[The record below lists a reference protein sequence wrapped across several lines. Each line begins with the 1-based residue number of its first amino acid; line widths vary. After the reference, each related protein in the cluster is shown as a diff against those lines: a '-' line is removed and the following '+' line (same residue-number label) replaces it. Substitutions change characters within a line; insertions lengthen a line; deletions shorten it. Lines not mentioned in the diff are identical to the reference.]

1 MSNIILF
8 LAGVI
13 ALIGVYTILTLAVNL
28 HYGYAGLMSF
38 GIVGFLAVGAYTYA
52 IVTVGPPVGEDLY
65 RFGFN
70 MPWWVGF
77 LAAGAVTTLF
87 AFIIGLPTLRV
98 EGDYLLIVTFAF
110 AEVIQ
115 KLLSNEAWLTNGT
128 RGFINIHQP
137 FRDLIPGH
145 FYQVSLAGLIVVVV
159 VICYWIAQRVG
170 ASPFGRTLRAMR
182 DNEPA
187 ALSTGKNVYNFKM
200 RIFLL
205 GAAMIGIAG
214 AMYAWYMTI
223 ALPPLFG
230 MEVSFAAW
238 IALVIGGQG
247 NNKGAVVG
255 TIVLLGA
262 QQALKFIQLTPA
274 LMPVISGIQLVVEGL
289 VLVLILRFWP
299 AGLVPEKS
307 PQPPQ
312 QPRLKVGQPL
322 PAKEEA

>member
-1 MSNIILF
+1 MLNLLLF
-8 LAGVI
+8 ASGVV
-13 ALIGVYTILTLAVNL
+13 ALIGVYAILTVAVNL

-38 GIVGFLAVGAYTYA
+38 GIVGFLAVGAYTYT
-52 IVTVGPPVGEDLY
+52 ILTVGPPTGEDQYL
-65 RFGFN
+65 FGYNF
-70 MPWWVGF
+70 PWWVGF
-77 LAAGAVTTLF
+77 LAAGLVTTLF

-115 KLLSNEAWLTNGT
+115 KLLSNLPWLTNGT
-128 RGFINIHQP
+128 RGFMNIHQP
-137 FRDLIPGH
+137 FRELIPGQW
-145 FYQVSLAGLIVVVV
+145 YQVFLAGLIVAIVVL
-159 VICYWIAQRVG
+159 CYLIAQRVG
-170 ASPFGRTLRAMR
+170 TSPFGRTLRAMR

-187 ALSTGKNVYNFKM
+187 ALSIGKNVYWFKM

-205 GAAMIGIAG
+205 GAAMCGLAG

-223 ALPPLFG
+223 ALPPMFG

-255 TIVLLGA
+255 AIVLLGA
-262 QQALKFIQLTPA
+262 AQAVKFIQLTAELAPT
-274 LMPVISGIQLVVEGL
+274 ISAIQLILEGL
-289 VLVLILRFWP
+289 VLVLILRFTP

-307 PQPPQ
+307 PRPPKLPESKTAEPQ
-312 QPRLKVGQPL
+312 
-322 PAKEEA
+322 PAKGEA